1 MKKKKLDMLTKA
13 KLIYSGELMIFAIV
27 FLVFAILRIT
37 GVMAGNATRSA
48 IFNWVTIF
56 GGSWLIIDCLWA
68 LFSKKRRPKVALIDK
83 LLHAPAGIYLVSFD
97 IYCFVT
103 HPEATSDVY
112 RYGVPVVLFYLC
124 SCYIFESI
132 YHFFK
137 PIPGLLEIE
146 AAEKAEQEAKV
157 VDEQQAE
164 FIEPKEEET
173 NNEEIK

>member
-37 GVMAGNATRSA
+37 GVMGGNQTRSA

-68 LFSKKRRPKVALIDK
+68 LISKKRRPRVALIDK
-83 LLHAPAGIYLVSFD
+83 ILHAPAGIYLVSFD

-103 HPEATSDVY
+103 HPEPASDIY
-112 RYGVPVVLFYLC
+112 RVGVPVVLFYLC
-124 SCYIFESI
+124 SCYLFESI
-132 YHFFK
+132 YHFFI

-164 FIEPKEEET
+164 FVEPKEEG
-173 NNEEIK
+173 NKDEEIK

>member
-1 MKKKKLDMLTKA
+1 MKKKLDIVTKA
-13 KLIYSGELMIFAIV
+13 KLIYSGELMLFFIL
-27 FLVFAILRIT
+27 FLVLGILRMT
-37 GVMAGNATRSA
+37 GVITPNDTRKN

-68 LFSKKRRPKVALIDK
+68 FFSKKRRPKVALIDK

-112 RYGVPVVLFYLC
+112 RIGVPVVLFYLC

>member
-1 MKKKKLDMLTKA
+1 MKKKKLDMLTKG

-37 GVMAGNATRSA
+37 GVMGGNQTRSA

-83 LLHAPAGIYLVSFD
+83 ILHAPAGIYFVSFD

-103 HPEATSDVY
+103 HPEPASDIY
-112 RYGVPVVLFYLC
+112 RVGVPVVLFYLC
-124 SCYIFESI
+124 SCYLFESI
-132 YHFFK
+132 YHFFI

-164 FIEPKEEET
+164 FVESKEEG
-173 NNEEIK
+173 NNDEEIK

>member
-37 GVMAGNATRSA
+37 GVMGGNQTRSA

-68 LFSKKRRPKVALIDK
+68 LFSKKRRPRVALIDK
-83 LLHAPAGIYLVSFD
+83 ILHAPAGIYLVSFD

-103 HPEATSDVY
+103 HPEPASDIY
-112 RYGVPVVLFYLC
+112 RVGVPVVLFYLC
-124 SCYIFESI
+124 SCYLFESI
-132 YHFFK
+132 YHFFI

-164 FIEPKEEET
+164 FVESKEEG
-173 NNEEIK
+173 NKDEEIK

>member
-37 GVMAGNATRSA
+37 GVMGVNQTRSA

-68 LFSKKRRPKVALIDK
+68 LFSKKRRPRVALIDK
-83 LLHAPAGIYLVSFD
+83 ILHAPAGIYLVSFD

-103 HPEATSDVY
+103 HPEPASDIY
-112 RYGVPVVLFYLC
+112 RVGVPVVLFYLC

-132 YHFFK
+132 YHFFI

-164 FIEPKEEET
+164 FVESKEEG
-173 NNEEIK
+173 NKDEEIK

>member
-37 GVMAGNATRSA
+37 GVMGGNQTRSA

-68 LFSKKRRPKVALIDK
+68 FFSKKRRPKVALIDK
-83 LLHAPAGIYLVSFD
+83 ILHAPAGIYLVSFD

-103 HPEATSDVY
+103 HPEPASDIY
-112 RYGVPVVLFYLC
+112 RVGVPVVLFYLC
-124 SCYIFESI
+124 SCYLFESI
-132 YHFFK
+132 YHFFI

-164 FIEPKEEET
+164 FVESKEEG
-173 NNEEIK
+173 NKDEEIK

>member
-13 KLIYSGELMIFAIV
+13 KLIYSGELALFAIV

-37 GVMAGNATRSA
+37 GVMAGNSTRSA

-68 LFSKKRRPKVALIDK
+68 LFSEKRRPKVALIDK
-83 LLHAPAGIYLVSFD
+83 ILHAPAGIYLVSFD

-103 HPEATSDVY
+103 NPAGNSDVY
-112 RYGVPVVLFYLC
+112 RYGVPIVLFYL
-124 SCYIFESI
+124 SACYLFESI

-137 PIPGLLEIE
+137 PVPGLLEIE
-146 AAEKAEQEAKV
+146 DMAKAEEEAKV
-157 VDEQQAE
+157 VSEQEAE
-164 FIEPKEEET
+164 IVESEKEGDQ
-173 NNEEIK
+173 NDQN